1 MRPATL
7 SARLPIRVRVAAA
20 FALVMAV
27 LLGVAGV
34 GLYLALGAT
43 LRSGIDE
50 ALRTRA
56 ADVATI
62 AREVG
67 DGPAAASPL
76 TARGESIA
84 QILTPGGRVVD
95 ASPALRRVPLLTRRQ
110 LAAAARGATFA
121 QRPAIHPSDDDD
133 VTRML
138 ALPVSADGRRLV
150 VVVGASLAP
159 VETAQHRLA
168 KLLLAGGPVLLLLAS
183 VAGYGAAA
191 GALRPMDRMRRD
203 AATIRTARSGL
214 RLEVPPARDEVARLA
229 ATLNDMLERL
239 DAASRRERAF
249 VDDASHEMR
258 TPLALVKGELE
269 LAMRQGA
276 SVEDLREAIASAAEE
291 NDRLV
296 RLAEDLLVLARAD
309 DGPVTAATPVHLA
322 ELVDLVGEASGV
334 AARAGERR
342 PDAPPAV
349 ELRVAEGATEV
360 VLHGDERR
368 LLRVIANLVRNAAD
382 AGAAHVTVDARVS
395 DGSVE
400 LHVLDDGPGFPPAFL
415 SRAFERFARADDARG
430 RGGTGLGLAI
440 VRSLAEAHGGTAGAR
455 NRPEG
460 GADVWVRLPD
470 GPVSSRAHP
479 PRS

>member
-1 MRPATL
+1 
-7 SARLPIRVRVAAA
+7 
-20 FALVMAV
+20 
-27 LLGVAGV
+27 
-34 GLYLALGAT
+34 
-43 LRSGIDE
+43 
-50 ALRTRA
+50 
-56 ADVATI
+56 
-62 AREVG
+62 
-67 DGPAAASPL
+67 
-76 TARGESIA
+76 
-84 QILTPGGRVVD
+84 
-95 ASPALRRVPLLTRRQ
+95 
-110 LAAAARGATFA
+110 
-121 QRPAIHPSDDDD
+121 
-133 VTRML
+133 
-138 ALPVSADGRRLV
+138 
-150 VVVGASLAP
+150 
-159 VETAQHRLA
+159 
-168 KLLLAGGPVLLLLAS
+168 
-183 VAGYGAAA
+183 
-191 GALRPMDRMRRD
+191 
-203 AATIRTARSGL
+203 
-214 RLEVPPARDEVARLA
+214 
-229 ATLNDMLERL
+229 
-239 DAASRRERAF
+239 
-249 VDDASHEMR
+249 MR

-334 AARAGERR
+334 AGRAGERR

-349 ELRVAEGATEV
+349 ELRVADGATEV